1 MVSNYLPYT
10 MDSIGKQVDD
20 LLRSEQVDLLT
31 ALYRELV
38 ENASNQSLRED
49 GLDWIFGTDE
59 DVFDVLN

>member
-10 MDSIGKQVDD
+10 MDSIGKQIDS

-49 GLDWIFGTDE
+49 GLDWIFDTDD
-59 DVFDVLN
+59 DVFN